1 LIPSAGDWVPSTEP
15 CGNKC
20 ARITESRN
28 CRMVRTSED
37 RCFLSCHGRQT
48 AFDRRGPE
56 RGRRICPAAGH
67 RGPQTRLPCDAPQAG
82 ILHRGREL
90 QYSLS
95 RGTRV
100 LVRGQCEMARGSSRS
115 NRRPNRGRLRLLG
128 LARRRP
134 RTYSGV
140 CGCGNLA
147 SRGLPALSLLQDF
160 ESQPNRPTEVTVQDA
175 WQRLHVS
182 SGETN

>member
-1 LIPSAGDWVPSTEP
+1 
-15 CGNKC
+15 
-20 ARITESRN
+20 
-28 CRMVRTSED
+28 
-37 RCFLSCHGRQT
+37 
-48 AFDRRGPE
+48 
-56 RGRRICPAAGH
+56 
-67 RGPQTRLPCDAPQAG
+67 LPCDAPQAG

-90 QYSLS
+90 QYPLS

-100 LVRGQCEMARGSSRS
+100 LVRGQSEMARGSSRS

-140 CGCGNLA
+140 RGCGNLA

-160 ESQPNRPTEVTVQDA
+160 KSQPNRPTEVTVPDG
-175 WQRLHVS
+175 WQRLTLVQEKRIETTEPRAS
-182 SGETN
+182 SAGLWPKPPFPHI